1 MFGMEHVVSVCGVFL
16 RLLRVGLLVR
26 MPLVLAR
33 ILIEFGCGRLID
45 GGGNGCLDRGRNRRL
60 GLRFGYR
67 CMLVAVF
74 VMIMIMIVF
83 VMVIVVMFMIG
94 RMLVMFMRA
103 VLMRVMLVGL
113 VMLRIGAVFGR
124 LIPERLRGLR
134 RIGAGVLDD
143 LALDAVAMTA
153 AA

>member
-45 GGGNGCLDRGRNRRL
+45 GGSNGCLDRGRNWRL

-74 VMIMIMIVF
+74 VMIMIVF
-83 VMVIVVMFMIG
+83 VIVVLIMIV
-94 RMLVMFMRA
+94 RMLVMLMRA

-113 VMLRIGAVFGR
+113 VMLGIGAVFGR